1 MNSSKLALPASVTPL
16 ARPAFY
22 WTLADMLVL
31 AKRQLMRIPRSPQEL
46 GSATLTPVLMLVL
59 FRYVFGGAIAVPPG
73 TSYVNYPVAGFLVIA
88 GLFGAGPTGI
98 GVVTDLTGSLIDRFR
113 SLPMAKSAVLS
124 GRTLADL
131 IRSTFVL
138 LVVLVVGLVIGFRP
152 EGTIPNWGAAL
163 GLILLIDFVLI
174 WFSAFLGLVLSSVEA
189 VGQAWTIVTFPLLFA
204 SNAFVPTSTMPAWLG
219 AFAEHQPLAVFIT
232 AVRGLLLNQP
242 DATAIWQ
249 ALAWCVRLLVV
260 MIPLAVWAYGRRNAR
275 SE

>member
-1 MNSSKLALPASVTPL
+1 MNSSRLALPASVTPQ

-31 AKRQLMRIPRSPQEL
+31 AKRQLMRIPRSPDEL
-46 GSATLTPVLMLVL
+46 GAATLTPVLVLVL

-73 TSYVNYPVAGFLVIA
+73 TSYVNYLVAGFLVIA

-98 GVVTDLTGSLIDRFR
+98 GVATDLQRGLVDSFR
-113 SLPMAKSAVLS
+113 SLPMAKSAVLT

-138 LVVLVVGLVIGFRP
+138 LVVLAVGLLIGFRP
-152 EGTIPNWGAAL
+152 EGTVLNWVAAL
-163 GLILLIDFVLI
+163 SLILLGSFMFI
-174 WFSAFLGLVLSSVEA
+174 WLSALLGLVLSSVEA
-189 VGQAWTIVTFPLLFA
+189 VQQAWTIITFPLMFA
-204 SNAFVPTSTMPAWLG
+204 SSAFVPISTMPAWLRT
-219 AFAEHQPLAVFIT
+219 FAEYQPLSVLIT
-232 AVRGLLLNQP
+232 AVRGLVLNQP

-249 ALAWCVRLLVV
+249 AIAWCVGLLVV
-260 MIPLAVWAYGRRNAR
+260 FIPLAVWAYGRRNTR